1 MSRAIPHN
9 HRVPPPS
16 PAQPWQGI
24 RPEQVRAV
32 AQCVAGQERF
42 STAWAEVNTLGAR
55 MGPCSVKAVA
65 AF

>member
-1 MSRAIPHN
+1 M
-9 HRVPPPS
+9 PPPS